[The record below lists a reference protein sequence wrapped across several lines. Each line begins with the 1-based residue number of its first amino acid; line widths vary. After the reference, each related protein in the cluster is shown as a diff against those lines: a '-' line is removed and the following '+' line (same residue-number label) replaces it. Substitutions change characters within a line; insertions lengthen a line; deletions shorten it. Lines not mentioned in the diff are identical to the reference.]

1 VTSVADP
8 VASQELPKRRGRRAW
23 RVLRVGLIA
32 YLGIVLMFTL
42 FENALVYFPSR
53 YPDGDWS
60 LDPGVEDA
68 WFESADGT
76 RLHGWF
82 LQVDR
87 PRAVVQFCHGNGGSI
102 AGRRRL
108 LDAFRELRVSALLWS
123 YRGYGRSSG
132 SPYEAGILQDARAAR
147 TWLAKRCG
155 LPENQIVL
163 WGESLGGA
171 VAVDL
176 AQDGA
181 RGLILENTFTS
192 MPEVAH
198 WHYPWLPART
208 MMKNRYNSIAKIS
221 RFHGPM
227 LQFHGD
233 ADTIVPYSIGRQLF
247 DAANEPRQFVTIA
260 AANHNDP
267 RDPQVFREIDRFL
280 GGLPTEPRR

>member
-1 VTSVADP
+1 MKSARHW
-8 VASQELPKRRGRRAW
+8 LW
-23 RVLRVGLIA
+23 RILRIGLLI
-32 YLGIVLMFTL
+32 YLGIVLMFAL
-42 FENALVYFPSR
+42 VENALVYFPSR

-60 LDPGVEDA
+60 LEPGMEDA

-76 RLHGWF
+76 KLHGWF
-82 LQVDR
+82 LEVDR
-87 PRAVVQFCHGNGGSI
+87 PRAVVLFCHGNGASI
-102 AGRRRL
+102 AWRREL
-108 LDAFRELRVSALLWS
+108 IEGFRQLRVSALLWS

-132 SPYEAGILQDARAAR
+132 SPFESGVLQDARAAR
-147 TWLAKRCG
+147 AWLAERVG
-155 LPENQIVL
+155 LPENQLVL

-171 VAVDL
+171 VVVDL

-221 RFHGPM
+221 KYRGPL

-233 ADTIVPYSIGRQLF
+233 ADTIVPYSNGRQLF
-247 DAANEPRQFVTIA
+247 DAANEPKQFVSIA
-260 AANHNDP
+260 DADHNDP
-267 RDPQVFREIDRFL
+267 RDSQVFVQIHRFL
-280 GGLPTEPRR
+280 EALPAPPRLPN